1 MFGAFQIGRAYG
13 IPVRLHWT
21 MFLFM
26 PYLAAEISQGL
37 AMSVLWGWAAVLLLF
52 LSVAL
57 HEYGHALVARGRGY
71 PVRDIVLTPIGGVA
85 FLLRAPGRPRDEM
98 LIAIAGPLVSVALA
112 LACVLGLWLAT
123 LGQAGNL
130 AVLLLLLAGIN
141 MSLFLFNLIPCF
153 PMDGGRLFRAWQSG
167 RVGRLEATRR
177 AVKLGK
183 ILAVLMGLWGI
194 STSHW
199 TLVIIA
205 FVVYQ
210 SAASEYR
217 QVQMQE
223 AARRMPPNPFAGFGP
238 FVFPGNPQRPVNPS
252 PVGEVLDVEVSPPPY
267 RK

>member
-1 MFGAFQIGRAYG
+1 MFGAFQIARAYG
-13 IPVRLHWT
+13 IPVQLHWT

-26 PYLAAEISQGL
+26 PYLASEMSQGMG
-37 AMSVLWGWAAVLLLF
+37 MSMLWGWAAVLLLF

-57 HEYGHALVARGRGY
+57 HEFGHALVARGRGY
-71 PVRDIVLTPIGGVA
+71 PVRNIVLTPIGGVA
-85 FLLRAPGRPRDEM
+85 YLQRAPGRPRDEM
-98 LIAIAGPLVSVALA
+98 IIAIAGPLVSVALA
-112 LACVLGLWLAT
+112 IACGAGLWLAV
-123 LGQAGNL
+123 LAGAEQL
-130 AVLLLLLAGIN
+130 STLLLILAALN
-141 MSLFLFNLIPCF
+141 TSLFLFNLIPCF
-153 PMDGGRLFRAWQSG
+153 PMDGGRMFRAWQSG

-183 ILAVLMGLWGI
+183 ILAVLMGLWGL

-210 SAASEYR
+210 AAATEYR

-223 AARRMPPNPFAGFGP
+223 AARRMPQNPFGGFGP
-238 FVFPGNPQRPVNPS
+238 FPFPS
-252 PVGEVLDVEVSPPPY
+252 PFERPPAKPPAGEIIEVEVSPPPY

>member
-1 MFGAFQIGRAYG
+1 MFGAFQIARAYG
-13 IPVRLHWT
+13 IPVQLHWT

-26 PYLAAEISQGL
+26 PYLASEMSQGMG
-37 AMSVLWGWAAVLLLF
+37 MSALWGWAAVLLLF

-57 HEYGHALVARGRGY
+57 HEFGHALVARGRGY
-71 PVRDIVLTPIGGVA
+71 PVRNIVLTPIGGVA
-85 FLLRAPGRPRDEM
+85 YLQRAPGRPRDEM
-98 LIAIAGPLVSVALA
+98 VIAIAGPLVSVALA
-112 LACVLGLWLAT
+112 ILCGTGLWVAT
-123 LGQAGNL
+123 LAGAEQL
-130 AVLLLLLAGIN
+130 ALLLLILSALN
-141 MSLFLFNLIPCF
+141 TSLFLFNLIPCF
-153 PMDGGRLFRAWQSG
+153 PMDGGRMFRAWQSG
-167 RVGRLEATRR
+167 RVGRVEATRR

-183 ILAVLMGLWGI
+183 ILAVLMGLWGL